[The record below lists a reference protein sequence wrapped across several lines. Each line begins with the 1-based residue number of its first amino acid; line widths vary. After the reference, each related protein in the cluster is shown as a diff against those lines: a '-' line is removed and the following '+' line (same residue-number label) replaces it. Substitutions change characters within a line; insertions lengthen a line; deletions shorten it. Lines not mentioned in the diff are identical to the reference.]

1 MTVAELKEKLN
12 KFPDDCEVVFKS
24 HYYDDYHIEQ
34 LIKHHEIEDISLN
47 NLNKLLNVVEI
58 NASGF

>member
-1 MTVAELKEKLN
+1 MSITVKELKEKLN

-34 LIKHHEIEDISLN
+34 LTKQHEIDDISLN
-47 NLNKLLNVVEI
+47 KLSNIVEI
-58 NASGF
+58 SVSGF

>member
-12 KFPDDCEVVFKS
+12 KFSDDCKVVFTS

-34 LIKHHEIEDISLN
+34 LTKQHEIEDISLN
-47 NLNKLLNVVEI
+47 KLSNIVEI
-58 NASGF
+58 NVGGF

>member
-1 MTVAELKEKLN
+1 MSITVKELKEKLN

-34 LIKHHEIEDISLN
+34 LFKHHEIEGISLN
-47 NLNKLLNVVEI
+47 KLANKVEI
-58 NASGF
+58 NVSGF

>member
-1 MTVAELKEKLN
+1 MLINVKELKEKLN

-34 LIKHHEIEDISLN
+34 LAKHHEINDISLN
-47 NLNKLLNVVEI
+47 KLSNIVEI
-58 NASGF
+58 NVSGF

>member
-1 MTVAELKEKLN
+1 MSVAELKEKLN

-34 LIKHHEIEDISLN
+34 LAKHHEIDDISLN
-47 NLNKLLNVVEI
+47 KLSNIVEI
-58 NASGF
+58 IVSGF

>member
-1 MTVAELKEKLN
+1 MPITVKELKEKLN
-12 KFPDDCEVVFKS
+12 KFPEDSEVVFES

-34 LIKHHEIEDISLN
+34 LFKHHEIEDIS
-47 NLNKLLNVVEI
+47 LNKLLNVVEI

>member
-47 NLNKLLNVVEI
+47 KMLNVVEI

>member
-1 MTVAELKEKLN
+1 MSITVKELKEKLN

-34 LIKHHEIEDISLN
+34 LIKHHEIEGISLN
-47 NLNKLLNVVEI
+47 KLANKVEI

>member
-1 MTVAELKEKLN
+1 MSITVKELKEKLN
-12 KFPDDCEVVFKS
+12 KFPDDCEAVFES

-34 LIKHHEIEDISLN
+34 LFKHHEIEDIS
-47 NLNKLLNVVEI
+47 LNKLLNVVEI

>member
-1 MTVAELKEKLN
+1 MSITVKELKEKLN
-12 KFPDDCEVVFKS
+12 KFPEDSEVVFKS

-34 LIKHHEIEDISLN
+34 LFKHHEIEDIS
-47 NLNKLLNVVEI
+47 LNKLLNVVEI

>member
-1 MTVAELKEKLN
+1 MSITVKELKEKLN

-34 LIKHHEIEDISLN
+34 LIKHHEIEGISLN
-47 NLNKLLNVVEI
+47 KLANKVEI
-58 NASGF
+58 NASVF

>member
-1 MTVAELKEKLN
+1 MSITVKELKEKLN

-34 LIKHHEIEDISLN
+34 LTKHHEIKDISLN
-47 NLNKLLNVVEI
+47 KLSNIVEI
-58 NASGF
+58 SVSSF

>member
-1 MTVAELKEKLN
+1 MIVAELKEKLN

-34 LIKHHEIEDISLN
+34 LINHHEIEDISLN
-47 NLNKLLNVVEI
+47 RSANKVEI
-58 NASGF
+58 NVSGF